1 MTVVFPGYLDIHV
14 SISQMHKGYQ
24 IIELRM
30 KIPVIIPILPDS
42 KTVFGSGLVPPVS
55 AILPLPAFPAADAV
69 STVPVPVVP
78 LPVSG
83 P

>member
-1 MTVVFPGYLDIHV
+1 MTVVFRGYLDIHV

-42 KTVFGSGLVPPVS
+42 KTVFGSGLVPP
-55 AILPLPAFPAADAV
+55 LPLPAFPAADAV